1 MEHGG
6 RGFRLPEIPSPALR
20 TRSKKFSQSAGN
32 VISLQTKMF
41 DFYDSVLKEVER
53 LALSGQ
59 EDVAVVNSVKQ
70 ITGKLLIPLVL
81 RQKITPE
88 MFSSKAKQLVT
99 LMERIQSKE
108 PIILRPPP
116 TWVLISQIAS
126 NCHIIQGQS
135 LFYCRC
141 YYTVKNW
148 ASPSCVHFYH
158 SYQGRT

>member
-20 TRSKKFSQSAGN
+20 TRSKTFSQSAGN
-32 VISLQTKMF
+32 GQVISLQTKMF

-70 ITGKLLIPLVL
+70 ITGKLLIPLAL

-116 TWVLISQIAS
+116 T
-126 NCHIIQGQS
+126 
-135 LFYCRC
+135 
-141 YYTVKNW
+141 
-148 ASPSCVHFYH
+148 
-158 SYQGRT
+158 

>member
-20 TRSKKFSQSAGN
+20 TRSKTFSQSAKVEQSKTSFLGAGN
-32 VISLQTKMF
+32 GQVILLQTKMF

-59 EDVAVVNSVKQ
+59 EDVAIVNSVKQ
-70 ITGKLLIPLVL
+70 TTGKLLIPLAL

-116 TWVLISQIAS
+116 T
-126 NCHIIQGQS
+126 
-135 LFYCRC
+135 
-141 YYTVKNW
+141 
-148 ASPSCVHFYH
+148 
-158 SYQGRT
+158 